1 MTQTPRN
8 GDLSQLL
15 GIAHWIQWT
24 MLGECERLAAGLSR
38 DEFAALPEAERAAI
52 EENAQKWTLLCRLG
66 SVCEEATQGDCG
78 SFYFCVREDD
88 LKRGD
93 FSRVR
98 VFFQSF

>member
-1 MTQTPRN
+1 
-8 GDLSQLL
+8 
-15 GIAHWIQWT
+15 
-24 MLGECERLAAGLSR
+24 
-38 DEFAALPEAERAAI
+38 
-52 EENAQKWTLLCRLG
+52 
-66 SVCEEATQGDCG
+66 ATQGDCG